1 MVNTIYGLIWVG
13 ILLKWGDWKNWRKYY
28 PTLLFFI
35 LGDFLYMYL
44 LSDHYPM
51 WRYSPSP
58 GDKNI
63 GITNTHISFS
73 IMAIKYPATCLA
85 YLAHFPTQGLWKKVL
100 YYLAWVI
107 VYFANELVDLHFQ
120 LIKYFNG
127 WNLWWSVLFNSVIFL
142 ILKIHFHNP
151 LFAWIASAAYVL
163 FLWNQFDVPST
174 VFR

>member
-1 MVNTIYGLIWVG
+1 MVNTIYGLIWAG
-13 ILLKWGDWKNWRKYY
+13 ILVKWGDWKNWRKYY
-28 PTLLFFI
+28 PTVLFFI

-44 LSDHYPM
+44 LSDLYPM
-51 WRYSPSP
+51 WKYIPSP
-58 GDKNI
+58 GDDHA

-85 YLAHFPTQGLWKKVL
+85 YLAHFPRHGLIKKIL

-107 VYFANELVDLHFQ
+107 VYFMNELIDIHFH

-127 WNLWWSVLFNSVIFL
+127 WNLWWSALFNSVMFL
-142 ILKIHFHNP
+142 ILKLHFHNP
-151 LFAWIASAAYVL
+151 LFAWIASAVFIL
-163 FLWNQFDVPST
+163 FLWNQFDVPGT